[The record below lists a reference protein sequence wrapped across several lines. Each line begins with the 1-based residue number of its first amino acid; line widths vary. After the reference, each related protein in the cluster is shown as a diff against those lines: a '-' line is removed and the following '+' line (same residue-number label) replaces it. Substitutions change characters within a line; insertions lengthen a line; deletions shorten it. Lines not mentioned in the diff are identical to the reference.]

1 MSYSQL
7 NQDNNVLEFFNHKKN
22 LYFLDIGAND
32 GISFSNTYKLEKEYN
47 WKGICSEPLPRLYND
62 LKKCRNVK
70 IDTNAVYSK
79 SGLTLD
85 FTDADSHMFSGITDC
100 ISKHK
105 DFIGNNK
112 KNIKVKTITLDKLL
126 KKYKSPK
133 IIHYMSLDTEG
144 SEYEILKSVNYKNN
158 KFIYINLEHNY
169 EEPKRTEIRKLLEK
183 NGYLY
188 KGENQFDDDY
198 IHYSTI
204 TGTYYFNNDYT
215 RPIKIM
221 RKGKNKFIVSSDYW
235 ENDNGEF
242 KEGTLQFKNLNLKG
256 NIFYNRIE
264 FSDNNHWHKKTD
276 KKNLLFIGAN
286 DMNEIDNYKNDYKNG
301 LFIEPIPDV
310 YNKLKEYLNNC
321 NKNHNTNFKAIKK
334 LVTDKE
340 GTNYDFKV
348 FSNNG
353 ASSSIYNKDKDWAW
367 NGIDVNKV
375 IKIKST
381 TIKNI
386 LIKEKWENTIFDVV
400 LDVQGAE
407 LKVLR
412 GFSKKFLN
420 NISKLT
426 VEISKK
432 KYYKGGVLF
441 KTLNKFLV
449 DNGFKIESEPIHDHQ
464 DVVYHKINT

>member
-32 GISFSNTYKLEKEYN
+32 GISLSNTYKLEKGYN

-62 LKKCRNVK
+62 LKKYRNVH

-85 FTDADSHMFSGITDC
+85 FIVADDHMLSGITDC
-100 ISKHK
+100 IGAHK
-105 DFIGNNK
+105 DNIGNNK

-144 SEYEILKSVNYKNN
+144 SEHEILKSVNYKNN
-158 KFIYINLEHNY
+158 KFLYINVEHNY
-169 EEPKRTEIRKLLEK
+169 EEPKRTEIRKLLEN

-188 KGENQFDDDY
+188 KGENYFDDDY

-221 RKGKNKFIVSSDYW
+221 RKSKNKFIVSSDYW

-256 NIFYNRIE
+256 NIFYDRIE
-264 FSDNNHWHKKTD
+264 FGGNNNWHKKQ
-276 KKNLLFIGAN
+276 K
-286 DMNEIDNYKNDYKNG
+286 
-301 LFIEPIPDV
+301 
-310 YNKLKEYLNNC
+310 
-321 NKNHNTNFKAIKK
+321 
-334 LVTDKE
+334 
-340 GTNYDFKV
+340 
-348 FSNNG
+348 
-353 ASSSIYNKDKDWAW
+353 
-367 NGIDVNKV
+367 
-375 IKIKST
+375 IKI
-381 TIKNI
+381 
-386 LIKEKWENTIFDVV
+386 
-400 LDVQGAE
+400 
-407 LKVLR
+407 
-412 GFSKKFLN
+412 
-420 NISKLT
+420 
-426 VEISKK
+426 
-432 KYYKGGVLF
+432 
-441 KTLNKFLV
+441 
-449 DNGFKIESEPIHDHQ
+449 
-464 DVVYHKINT
+464 